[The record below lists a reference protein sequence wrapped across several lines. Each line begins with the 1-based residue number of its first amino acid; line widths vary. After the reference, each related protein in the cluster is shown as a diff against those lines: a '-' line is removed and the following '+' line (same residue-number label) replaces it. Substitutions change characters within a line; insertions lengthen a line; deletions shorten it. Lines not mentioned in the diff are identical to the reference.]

1 MGNRAEKAGQASPTK
16 DKAMGPSEP
25 VYPTDLTMLTAA
37 LDEYCRDFG
46 IAKKG
51 VEREEAGRLVMS
63 LFQRGARTDRELKA
77 ALAAAA
83 ADRDQRLSNHR

>member
-1 MGNRAEKAGQASPTK
+1 MGQPGRRDDQASPTK
-16 DKAMGPSEP
+16 DKAMGQSEP
-25 VYPTDLTMLTAA
+25 LYPTDLTMLTAA

-83 ADRDQRLSNHR
+83 LNRDPRLSNHR